1 MQCIVSAISIYC
13 ISYEGRHTQSI
24 CGGQRRCHDL
34 MHRSWPNRIRST
46 SLGLQRAQ
54 SVGERRR
61 SGRPQL
67 PASSSALK
75 TEVLIK
81 TRSQCL
87 SDWRHARRHQ
97 GRSRP
102 PLPSAASGR
111 PLRWRAPSGTYV
123 APSHGSVRSRRLRR
137 ARRRYCGVLRRIA
150 AFIAY
155 CNKPPG
161 SRRLR
166 RARRRRRWR
175 GHAGC
180 SGPAPSAQPREI
192 IIIIIINKDKNS
204 SSSSSSNNNNN
215 ERSAV
220 TAVRFIPGGDLKS
233 WICRPRAGPRP
244 QRSSGRVPP
253 ARRRLQAPLIAA
265 YCGLLCLVAA
275 CCGPAPAPGSPT
287 PPPPP
292 SPAWRSFRPLYP
304 AHCGL
309 LRPVAAC
316 CGLLRLI
323 AAFCGSSR
331 CPKSRAELRLI
342 GLGEPGCASWRLIIS
357 ISRNKLQ

>member
-1 MQCIVSAISIYC
+1 MSVRLAA
-13 ISYEGRHTQSI
+13 RTQTPRT
-24 CGGQRRCHDL
+24 Q
-34 MHRSWPNRIRST
+34 PPAA
-46 SLGLQRAQ
+46 SLGRQWPTIALARAVRHVRCAQ
-54 SVGERRR
+54 SREC
-61 SGRPQL
+61 P
-67 PASSSALK
+67 
-75 TEVLIK
+75 
-81 TRSQCL
+81 L
-87 SDWRHARRHQ
+87 ST
-97 GRSRP
+97 P
-102 PLPSAASGR
+102 PTS
-111 PLRWRAPSGTYV
+111 PL
-123 APSHGSVRSRRLRR
+123 
-137 ARRRYCGVLRRIA
+137 LRRIA
-150 AFIAY
+150 AY
-155 CNKPPG
+155 CGLLWAHCLLQYAPG

-304 AHCGL
+304 AHCSL
-309 LRPVAAC
+309 LQRVAAVC
-316 CGLLRLI
+316 
-323 AAFCGSSR
+323 
-331 CPKSRAELRLI
+331 
-342 GLGEPGCASWRLIIS
+342 
-357 ISRNKLQ
+357 